1 MIMADKIII
10 LRKKNG
16 WSQEELAE
24 KMGVSRQS
32 VSKWEGAQSVPD
44 LKKILQL
51 AELFGVTTDYLLK
64 DSIENEEYTQDDI
77 ADDNVRKVSLA
88 QANEFLEQRKK
99 AAKRIALATFMC
111 IISPIALILFGAVSE
126 SGIINISEVFATV
139 IGLLVLFIF
148 AAFAVV
154 LFVYTGMKNSP
165 YEFLEKEIIE
175 TEYGVSGMV
184 KEKQKQ
190 YHNTYIKSNIL
201 GTVICILSPVP
212 LILGAFMD
220 NSVILACML
229 SLTMVLAGI
238 GATFFISAGVRWE
251 SMQKLL
257 QEGEYSKN
265 EKTGYNIKNAIDT
278 VYWLLAVAVYLLWS
292 FITNDWGLTWIVW
305 PIAGVLYG
313 AVSAVCDLFIKSK

>member
-111 IISPIALILFGAVSE
+111 IISPITLILFGAVSE
-126 SGIINISEVFATV
+126 SAIINISEVFATT
-139 IGLLVLFIF
+139 IGLLVLFVF
-148 AAFAVV
+148 VAFAVV

>member
-77 ADDNVRKVSLA
+77 ADNNIRKVSLA

-257 QEGEYSKN
+257 QEGEYSRN

>member
-24 KMGVSRQS
+24 KIGVSRQS

-64 DSIENEEYTQDDI
+64 DNIENEEYTQDDV
-77 ADDNVRKVSLA
+77 AVEGVRKVSLA
-88 QANEFLEQRKK
+88 QANEFIEQRKT

-111 IISPIALILFGAVSE
+111 IISPIVLILFGAVSE
-126 SGIINISEVFATV
+126 SGVINISEVFATV
-139 IGLLVLFIF
+139 IGLLVLFVF
-148 AAFAVV
+148 VAFAVV

-165 YEFLEKEIIE
+165 YEFLENEIIE

-184 KEKQKQ
+184 KEKQNQ

-212 LILGAFMD
+212 LILGAFME
-220 NSVILACML
+220 NSVILALML
-229 SLTMVLAGI
+229 SLTMVLAGMGVI
-238 GATFFISAGVRWE
+238 FFITAGVRWE

-257 QEGEYSKN
+257 QEGEYSKK
-265 EKTGYNIKNAIDT
+265 EKTGNKIKDAIDT

-292 FITNDWGLTWIVW
+292 FITNDWGLTWVVW
-305 PIAGVLYG
+305 PVAGILYG
-313 AVSAVCDLFIKSK
+313 AVSAICNLFIKEK

>member
-77 ADDNVRKVSLA
+77 ADNNIRKVSLA

-126 SGIINISEVFATV
+126 SGVINISEVFATV
-139 IGLLVLFIF
+139 IGLLVLFVF
-148 AAFAVV
+148 VAFAVV

-165 YEFLEKEIIE
+165 YEFLENKIIE

-184 KEKQKQ
+184 KEKQNQ

-212 LILGAFMD
+212 LILGAFME
-220 NSVILACML
+220 NSVILALML

-238 GATFFISAGVRWE
+238 GVIFFITAGVRWE

-257 QEGEYSKN
+257 QEGEYSEK
-265 EKTGYNIKNAIDT
+265 EKTGNKIKDAIDT

-292 FITNDWGLTWIVW
+292 FITNDWGLTWVVW
-305 PIAGVLYG
+305 PVAGILYG
-313 AVSAVCDLFIKSK
+313 AVSAICNLFIKEK

>member
-1 MIMADKIII
+1 MADKIII

-77 ADDNVRKVSLA
+77 ADNNIRKVSLA

-257 QEGEYSKN
+257 QEGEYSRN

>member
-99 AAKRIALATFMC
+99 ASKRIALATFMC

-126 SGIINISEVFATV
+126 SAIINISEVFATT
-139 IGLLVLFIF
+139 IGLLVLFVLV
-148 AAFAVV
+148 AFAVV

>member
-77 ADDNVRKVSLA
+77 ADNNIRKVSLA

-126 SGIINISEVFATV
+126 SAIINISEVFATT